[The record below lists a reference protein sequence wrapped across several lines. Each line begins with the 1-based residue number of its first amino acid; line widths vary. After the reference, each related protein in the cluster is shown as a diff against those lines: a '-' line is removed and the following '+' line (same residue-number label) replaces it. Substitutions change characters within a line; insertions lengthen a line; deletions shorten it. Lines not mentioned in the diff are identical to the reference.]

1 MRKFFLEKLYAKW
14 GGPFHKKLKL
24 SISLDQQCEMLN
36 RLILL
41 FFKWKYVKTKVLTLV
56 PSLLL
61 LKNKKRLGTSLSAS
75 FSAWFLKKN
84 ISQVIF
90 YQLTKSDFLVAF
102 TSKYIERYV
111 YCNYLSGYD
120 GINCKLAVS
129 FLPSHFST
137 WTKNLDKNLNILG
150 TKRAVNMK

>member
-1 MRKFFLEKLYAKW
+1 MRKFFLDKLYAKW

-120 GINCKLAVS
+120 GINCKISGIFLTKS
-129 FLPSHFST
+129 FFYMNKKSGQKFKYFRNKKSC
-137 WTKNLDKNLNILG
+137 
-150 TKRAVNMK
+150 